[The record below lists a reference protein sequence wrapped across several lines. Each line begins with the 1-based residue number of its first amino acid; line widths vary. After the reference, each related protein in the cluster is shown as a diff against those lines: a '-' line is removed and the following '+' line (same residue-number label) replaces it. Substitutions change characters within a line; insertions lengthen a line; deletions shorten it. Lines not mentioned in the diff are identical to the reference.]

1 MQSDQISPLKI
12 GDTDFLV
19 ASTIERCPKVM
30 MIRELVRNALEA
42 AEKDASGQ
50 GLVEFSGHAD
60 PEGAKLAIWN
70 NGPGMSAEDL
80 YEMCDLASSIGKEK
94 GLDANFGMGAKVAS
108 LPSNKLGLR
117 YRSCHSGRVSQ
128 VVLGFRDGVYGRL
141 KIPLPGE
148 DSKEILDVT
157 EDAIA
162 SERDCS
168 QDWTEVVLF
177 GNRPDQDTTRDP
189 YDGNPVSDM
198 EWLPRYLYHRF
209 YRVPKNV
216 RLKMMAET
224 HRLAQNRFFETISSR
239 ISLNAFE
246 RHEAVGAGDGVVIHY
261 LYDPP
266 YEKASGRNKSFSGAL
281 QSAASTCGIIYK
293 DEFYDLKSGKLWT
306 MSAPL
311 FGIPFGARHISIHV
325 ELPDNARVRP
335 EGYRQFLRYVEGE
348 QEQVASNHFSDLV
361 ASLRPQWLIEII
373 RSLAPDARSND
384 NIRDEL
390 QKLLDDLRVKRT
402 APKVEVDGPELA
414 TSESGLGFAAVRD
427 GVGSNTGSTPRTT
440 HSNTSFAPSGAKAAA
455 LWEGRERAPEIIPL
469 TTQEEVEDK
478 NLKGRAACYYNTGQL
493 FVNMLYPAVGEM
505 RDRLEHEYASA
516 QDLESMRAHA
526 QTIAEQSMILRV
538 GRAAVY
544 ALAKQLNHEW
554 DQEAVGFALRPES
567 LSLAADDY
575 FSSLQTARRSMGRVF
590 RPNRDEADDDGLEI
604 ELVA

>member
-1 MQSDQISPLKI
+1 MHSDQISPLKI

-30 MIRELVRNALEA
+30 MIRELVRNAIEA

-50 GLVEFSGHAD
+50 GLVEFSAASEAD
-60 PEGAKLAIWN
+60 AAKLVIWN
-70 NGPGMSAEDL
+70 NGPGMSAEEL

-108 LPSNKLGLR
+108 LPSNKHGLR
-117 YRSCHSGRVSQ
+117 YRSCHAGRVSQ

-141 KIPLPGE
+141 KIPLPEGE
-148 DSKEILDVT
+148 AKEILDVT
-157 EDAIA
+157 DDAKD
-162 SERDCS
+162 SGRDCS
-168 QDWTEVVLF
+168 NDWTEVVLF
-177 GNRPDQDTTRDP
+177 GNRPDQDTARDP
-189 YDGNPVSDM
+189 YDGNPDSDM
-198 EWLPRYLYHRF
+198 EWLARYLYHRF
-209 YRVPKNV
+209 YRVPENV
-216 RLKMMAET
+216 RLKMMTGT
-224 HRLAQNRFFETISSR
+224 HRLAQNRFFETIDSR
-239 ISLNAFE
+239 ISLNAFQK
-246 RHEAVGAGDGVVIHY
+246 HEAVDAGEGVVVHY

-281 QSAASTCGIIYK
+281 QSASSTCGVIYK
-293 DEFYDLKSGKLWT
+293 DEFYDLKSGKAWT

-325 ELPDNARVRP
+325 ELPEDARVRP

-361 ASLRPQWLIEII
+361 AALRPQWLIDII

-390 QKLLDDLRVKRT
+390 QKLLDELRVRRS
-402 APKVEVDGPELA
+402 APKVEVDGSELA
-414 TSESGLGFAAVRD
+414 TSET
-427 GVGSNTGSTPRTT
+427 GVGFTAVKDGAGSNVGSTPRTT
-440 HSNTSFAPSGAKAAA
+440 HSNISFAPSGAKAAA

-469 TTQEEVEDK
+469 TSKEEVEEK
-478 NLKGRAACYYNTGQL
+478 NLKGRAASYYNTGQL
-493 FVNMLYPAVGEM
+493 FVNMLYPAVEEM
-505 RDRLEHEYASA
+505 RLRLEDEYASA
-516 QDLESMRAHA
+516 QDTESMRAHA
-526 QTIAEQSMILRV
+526 QQAAENSMILRV

-554 DQEAVGFALRPES
+554 DKEAVGFALRPES

-575 FSSLQTARRSMGRVF
+575 FSSLQSARRSMGRVF
-590 RPNRDEADDDGLEI
+590 RPNRDEAEELEV